1 MHDRDL
7 MLPARGLLRPLLRR
21 LVLIMMLSLAGVA
34 GMAAAHAASLDPA
47 VLPKIEA
54 ATFEV
59 VQAKPVNDP
68 LTYEKPLP
76 LDLLPYQERTDK
88 YYSIGTAFAIGNNRY
103 VTAGH
108 VLLAGLGSL
117 WGPPELRDAAG
128 HVYPIG
134 KIEKFSLRQ
143 DFVVFSLAQPPAR
156 PVALEIDPKPALNQ
170 VVYAVGNAL
179 GTGVVIRDGLYTSD
193 TPEEQSGS
201 WKWMRFS
208 AAASPGN
215 SGGPLLDKDG
225 KVIGV
230 VLMKSANENLNFALP
245 IGEVFKAPSDRAVI
259 DERTSYQ
266 FDAFDATNSSLF
278 KASFALPVSFAQFSG
293 TLQKLFNEHT
303 DGQLKALLASQSA
316 TLFPHGAGSRRLLYG
331 RAWAESIP
339 MLITRASS
347 GDWVLSGKT
356 GNRIPLAANGY
367 VVAGAAGHNYLFHL
381 RRPDNLPASRLYGD
395 QAVLMDQLAKA
406 GMFKRT
412 VGSEQI
418 KVTSLG
424 APAMASTHVDAW
436 QRRWQVGVWPV
447 PYGNF
452 RVLMY
457 SLPVPD
463 GYVMMLRFAPRGHEH
478 DGLADLAALTDFVY
492 VGYQGTLAQW
502 KDYLK
507 NTALLPAALRDIHID
522 FDYGQRFSYASG
534 RMAFSFTPALQKIT
548 PDSLLSLYFNYFPD
562 HGKTVWD
569 VVDVRLWKDKASDDA
584 NRINIERYMAPPD
597 DMDDDF
603 KSTWRQ
609 VSRHEHPNDGVAFS
623 DNDVM
628 KIEAVADPA
637 AGAAPPG
644 ILYTAFYGVQG
655 NQPQPAMKAKLEMLM
670 KNLHVFER

>member
-1 MHDRDL
+1 MHDREL
-7 MLPARGLLRPLLRR
+7 ILPARGSVWPLLHR
-21 LVLIMMLSLAGVA
+21 LVLMAILGLSGIAVTR
-34 GMAAAHAASLDPA
+34 AASLDPA

-108 VLLAGLGSL
+108 VLLAGIGSL

-143 DFVVFSLAQPPAR
+143 DFVVFSLAQPPATAA
-156 PVALEIDPKPALNQ
+156 ALDIDSKPALNQ

-179 GTGVVIRDGLYTSD
+179 GTGVVIRDGLYTSN
-193 TPEEQSGS
+193 TPEELSGS

-215 SGGPLLDKDG
+215 SGGPLLDKKG
-225 KVIGV
+225 RLIGV
-230 VLMKSANENLNFALP
+230 VLMKSQNENLNYALP
-245 IGEVFKAPSDRAVI
+245 ISEVLKAPADLAVI
-259 DERTSYQ
+259 DQRTSYQ

-278 KASFALPVSFAQFSG
+278 KASFALPLSFAQFSS
-293 TLQKLFNEHT
+293 TLQKLFNEHA

-316 TLFPHGAGSRRLLYG
+316 ALFPHGPGSRRLLYG
-331 RAWAESIP
+331 QAWATSIP
-339 MLITRASS
+339 MLIVRDSS
-347 GDWVLSGKT
+347 GDWVLSGKP

-367 VVAGAAGHNYLFHL
+367 VLPGIAGHNYLVHL

-395 QAVLMDQLAKA
+395 QDVLMDQLAKV

-424 APAMASTHVDAW
+424 APETQSTHVDAW
-436 QRRWQVGVWPV
+436 QRRWQVGVWRV

-452 RVLMY
+452 RIVMY

-463 GYVMMLRFAPRGHEH
+463 GCVMMLRFAPPGHEH
-478 DGLADLAALTDFVY
+478 DGLMDLAALTDFIY
-492 VGYQGTLAQW
+492 VDYEGTLAQW
-502 KDYLK
+502 RDYLK
-507 NTALLPAALRDIHID
+507 NTALLPAALRDIRID
-522 FDYGQRFSYASG
+522 FDYGQRFSYTSK

-569 VVDVRLWKDKASDDA
+569 VVDVRIWKDKTSDDA
-584 NRINIERYMAPPD
+584 NRINIERYMAPPE
-597 DMDDDF
+597 DMDDDL
-603 KSTWRQ
+603 KSAWRK
-609 VSRHEHPNDGVAFS
+609 VSRRGHPYDGVAFN

-628 KIEAVADPA
+628 KVEAVVDPP
-637 AGAAPPG
+637 AGAAAPS
-644 ILYTAFYGVQG
+644 ILYSAFYGVQG
-655 NQPQPAMKAKLEMLM
+655 SQPQPAMKAKLDLLL

>member
-1 MHDRDL
+1 MHDREL
-7 MLPARGLLRPLLRR
+7 ILPARGSAWPLLHR
-21 LVLIMMLSLAGVA
+21 LVLMAILGLS
-34 GMAAAHAASLDPA
+34 GMATVHAASLDPA

-88 YYSIGTAFAIGNNRY
+88 YHSIGTAFAIGNNRY

-108 VLLAGLGSL
+108 VLLAGVGSL
-117 WGPPELRDAAG
+117 WGAPELRDAGG

-143 DFVVFSLAQPPAR
+143 DFVVFSLAQPPATA
-156 PVALEIDPKPALNQ
+156 VALDIDSKPALNQ

-193 TPEEQSGS
+193 TPEQQSGS

-225 KVIGV
+225 KLIGV
-230 VLMKSANENLNFALP
+230 VLMKSQNENLNYALP
-245 IGEVFKAPSDRAVI
+245 ISEVLKAPADQAVI

-278 KASFALPVSFAQFSG
+278 KASFALPVSFAQFSS
-293 TLQKLFNEHT
+293 TVQKLFNEHA
-303 DGQLKALLASQSA
+303 DAQLKALLASQSA

-339 MLITRASS
+339 MLIVRDSS
-347 GDWVLSGKT
+347 GNWVLSGKP

-367 VVAGAAGHNYLFHL
+367 VVPGIAGHNYLFHL

-395 QAVLMDQLAKA
+395 QTVLMDQLAKT
-406 GMFKRT
+406 GMFKRI
-412 VGSEQI
+412 VGTEQI

-424 APAMASTHVDAW
+424 APATESTHVDAW
-436 QRRWQVGVWPV
+436 QRRWQVGVWRV
-447 PYGNF
+447 PYANF
-452 RVLMY
+452 RVVMY

-463 GYVMMLRFAPRGHEH
+463 GYVMMLRFAPPGHEH
-478 DGLADLAALTDFVY
+478 DSLMDLGALTDFVY
-492 VGYQGTLAQW
+492 LHYEGTLAQW
-502 KDYLK
+502 KDYMK
-507 NTALLPAALRDIHID
+507 NAALLPAALRDIRID
-522 FDYGQRFSYASG
+522 SDYNQHFSYTSK

-548 PDSLLSLYFNYFPD
+548 PDSLLTLYFNYFLD
-562 HGKTVWD
+562 HGKAVWD
-569 VVDVRLWKDKASDDA
+569 VVDVRVWKDKTSDDA
-584 NRINIERYMAPPD
+584 NRINIERYMAPPE

-603 KSTWRQ
+603 KSKWRQ
-609 VSRHEHPNDGVAFS
+609 VSRREHPYDGVAFN

-628 KIEAVADPA
+628 KIDAVVDPP
-637 AGAAPPG
+637 AGAVPAT

-655 NQPQPAMKAKLEMLM
+655 NQPQPAMKAKLDMLM
-670 KNLHVFER
+670 KNLHVFEH

>member
-1 MHDRDL
+1 MHDREL
-7 MLPARGLLRPLLRR
+7 ILPARGSLWSRVRR
-21 LVLIMMLSLAGVA
+21 LAFTAILGFSGNTVT
-34 GMAAAHAASLDPA
+34 HAASLDPA

-108 VLLAGLGSL
+108 VLLAGVGSL

-143 DFVVFSLAQPPAR
+143 DFVVFSLVQPPASA
-156 PVALEIDPKPALNQ
+156 VALDIDSKPALNQ

-179 GTGVVIRDGLYTSD
+179 GTGVVIRDGLYTSN
-193 TPEEQSGS
+193 TPEELSGS
-201 WKWMRFS
+201 WNWMRFS

-225 KVIGV
+225 RLIGV
-230 VLMKSANENLNFALP
+230 VLMKSQNENLNYALP
-245 IGEVFKAPSDRAVI
+245 ISEVLKAPADRGVI

-266 FDAFDATNSSLF
+266 FDAFDATNNSLF
-278 KASFALPVSFAQFSG
+278 KASFALPLSFAQFSS
-293 TLQKLFNEHT
+293 TLQKLFNEHA
-303 DGQLKALLASQSA
+303 DAQLKALLASQSA

-331 RAWAESIP
+331 QAWATSIP
-339 MLITRASS
+339 MLIVRDSS
-347 GDWVLSGKT
+347 GDWALSGKR
-356 GNRIPLAANGY
+356 GDRIPLAANGY
-367 VVAGAAGHNYLFHL
+367 VVPGVAGHNYLFHL

-395 QAVLMDQLAKA
+395 QTVLMDQLAKT

-424 APAMASTHVDAW
+424 APETESTHVDAW
-436 QRRWQVGVWPV
+436 QRRWQVGVWRV

-452 RVLMY
+452 RVVLY

-463 GYVMMLRFAPRGHEH
+463 GYVMLLRFAPPSHEH
-478 DGLADLAALTDFVY
+478 DGLMDLAALTDFVY
-492 VGYQGTLAQW
+492 VDYEGTLAQW

-507 NTALLPAALRDIHID
+507 NAALLPAALRDIRID
-522 FDYGQRFSYASG
+522 FDYDQRFSYASK

-548 PDSLLSLYFNYFPD
+548 PDSLLSLYFNYFLD
-562 HGKTVWD
+562 HGRAVWD
-569 VVDVRLWKDKASDDA
+569 VVDVRVWKNKISDDA
-584 NRINIERYMAPPD
+584 NRINIERYMAPPE

-603 KSTWRQ
+603 KSKWRQ
-609 VSRHEHPNDGVAFS
+609 VSRHEHPYDGVAFN

-628 KIEAVADPA
+628 KIEAVVDPP
-637 AGAAPPG
+637 AGAAPPS

-655 NQPQPAMKAKLEMLM
+655 NQPQPAMKAKLDMLM
-670 KNLHVFER
+670 KNLHVFEH